1 MAGRG
6 NGRGSQR
13 EFGQIQA
20 DLKNLQAGLDE
31 HKLKFNNFT
40 RDSYVFMGKTTKL
53 LAEQK
58 VQIEDT
64 EKGLEEHKEGHW
76 HWFTAIIGISGVVS
90 GIVAFLLRR

>member
-1 MAGRG
+1 MASRG

-20 DLKNLQAGLDE
+20 DLKNLKSVVDE
-31 HKLKFNNFT
+31 HKQKFENFT

-64 EKGLEEHKEGHW
+64 EKELGEHKDGHW
-76 HWFTAIIGISGVVS
+76 HWFTAIIAISGVLS

>member
-20 DLKNLQAGLDE
+20 DLVNLRKVVDE
-31 HKLKFNNFT
+31 HKQKFENFT

-58 VQIEDT
+58 VQIEGT
-64 EKGLEEHKEGHW
+64 ETELQEHKDGHW
-76 HWFTAIIGISGVVS
+76 RWFTAIIGISGVLS
-90 GIVAFLLRR
+90 GIVAFLLRK